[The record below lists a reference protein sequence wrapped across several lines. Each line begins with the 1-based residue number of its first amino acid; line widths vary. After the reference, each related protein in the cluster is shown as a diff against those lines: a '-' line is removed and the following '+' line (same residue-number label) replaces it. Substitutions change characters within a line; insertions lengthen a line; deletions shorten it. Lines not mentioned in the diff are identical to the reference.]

1 MDWLLNGELQV
12 WRLDGG
18 GAPAACCCYKGCAP
32 NIALSSTAL
41 STPELRPARSVGRV
55 HLASIAML
63 KFVSCINT
71 DDAFTGGGCDM
82 GNI

>member
-1 MDWLLNGELQV
+1 MAAG
-12 WRLDGG
+12 GG